1 MKGPARA
8 GYTPG
13 MFNSL
18 QGTITEKRFDVLRVE
33 NHGLEWEFSVPA
45 RSIDEF
51 GTLGARTK
59 VYIHL
64 VHREDQMR
72 LFGFPSERERGLF
85 LELLK
90 VEGIGPRQA
99 VKILSGISPAEL
111 EAALDSENLARLQQ
125 VPGLGAKTAQKLVFA
140 LKGKIPGAVPPA
152 SRGPWADVVQA
163 LADMGYDRKR
173 AAEAVAR
180 LSGDLGTGGG
190 PEAEQELFRRA
201 ILELST

>member
-1 MKGPARA
+1 
-8 GYTPG
+8 

-18 QGTITEKRFDVLRVE
+18 RGTITEKRFDTLRVE
-33 NHGLEWEFSVPA
+33 NNGLEWEFSVPA

-51 GTLGARTK
+51 GSPGATTR

-64 VHREDQMR
+64 LHREDQMR
-72 LFGFPSERERGLF
+72 LFGFPTERERGLF
-85 LELLK
+85 QELLK

-99 VKILSGISPAEL
+99 VKILSGISPDDL

-140 LKGKIPGAVPPA
+140 LKGKLPGTAPLS
-152 SRGPWADVVQA
+152 SRGPWADVAQA

-173 AAEAVAR
+173 ADEAISR
-180 LSGDLGTGGG
+180 LAGELGDSTG

-201 ILELST
+201 IRELSS

>member
-1 MKGPARA
+1 
-8 GYTPG
+8 

-18 QGTITEKRFDVLRVE
+18 LGTITEKRFDTLRVD
-33 NHGLEWEFSVPA
+33 NNGLEWEFSVPA

-51 GTLGARTK
+51 GVLGGRTK

-64 VHREDQMR
+64 LHREDQMR
-72 LFGFPSERERGLF
+72 LFGFPSERERALF

-99 VKILSGISPAEL
+99 VKILSGISPEEL
-111 EAALDSENLARLQQ
+111 ESALDTENLARLQQ
-125 VPGLGAKTAQKLVFA
+125 VPGLGAKTAQKLVFS
-140 LKGKIPGAVPPA
+140 LKGKLPGAAPLNV
-152 SRGPWADVVQA
+152 RVPWADVVQA

-173 AAEAVAR
+173 ASEAVAR
-180 LSGDLGTGGG
+180 LSGELGNAAG

-201 ILELST
+201 IRELSA

>member
-1 MKGPARA
+1 
-8 GYTPG
+8 

-18 QGTITEKRFDVLRVE
+18 LGTITEKRFDILRVD
-33 NHGLEWEFSVPA
+33 NNGLEWEFSVPA

-51 GTLGARTK
+51 GALGERTK

-64 VHREDQMR
+64 LHREDQMR
-72 LFGFPSERERGLF
+72 LFGFPTERERALF

-99 VKILSGISPAEL
+99 VKILSGISPEEL
-111 EAALDSENLARLQQ
+111 ESALDSENLARLQQ
-125 VPGLGAKTAQKLVFA
+125 VPGLGAKTAQKLVFS
-140 LKGKIPGAVPPA
+140 LKGKLPGAAPLAV
-152 SRGPWADVVQA
+152 RGPWADVVQA

-173 AAEAVAR
+173 ASEAVAR
-180 LSGDLGTGGG
+180 LSGEFANASG

-201 ILELST
+201 IRELSA